1 MRFGVKFMAA
11 MALSTALVSGCTSI
25 KDHRGFLVDQ
35 ALVDSVQVGVDNRL
49 SVERTLG
56 RPSFISSWGDPAY
69 YYVSSDTKQHAFG
82 TPRAAKQLILR
93 VRFDA
98 KGNVMAVDRA
108 GMERVAVL
116 RPDGKRTPT
125 LGSNRTF
132 WEDLFGNIGTVGAGG
147 ATGSNG
153 SNTGGAPGT
162 GPNGS

>member
-1 MRFGVKFMAA
+1 MRFGVKFTAA
-11 MALSTALVSGCTSI
+11 LAISTALLSGCASI

-69 YYVSSDTKQHAFG
+69 YYISSDTKQRAFG
-82 TPRAAKQLILR
+82 TPVAVKQLILR
-93 VRFDA
+93 IRFDA
-98 KGNVMAVDRA
+98 KGNVLAVDRA
-108 GMERVAVL
+108 GMERVARL
-116 RPDGKRTPT
+116 SPDGKHTPT

-147 ATGSNG
+147 GGGPNG